1 MSTQHTPDHIDLG
14 ILDGAV
20 SLDVNSVGAVSTEVV
35 SESTHA
41 SAGSDSGRDLV
52 NQLLGQAQAFSAASQ
67 LLQTFGV
74 SKLAF
79 VKENRLY
86 KGLAGMRAPN
96 GLELKGTWEEFCGL
110 LGMSDEKV
118 NQDIANLRAFGE
130 EALESMN
137 RMGIGY
143 RELRQF
149 RKLPPDQREALALIA
164 KSGNR
169 EDLLEA
175 ALDAIEKE
183 KASARELQLQN
194 AELKGDIE
202 GFAKRAANTDAE
214 LERREHIIAKL
225 SKARL
230 QITEFTPRT
239 EDVRSECLVAQG
251 TCEFNLRAL
260 LRMYREATA
269 PHELV
274 PEREIQV
281 EQVWITLHT
290 IAAMALDAI
299 NHIREEDI
307 QPLPDRVLGQHLL
320 TPEEAKRWIVEWR
333 TLEGRMQAEAAVRQQ
348 QREESRPRGPG
359 RPKKAQG

>member
-1 MSTQHTPDHIDLG
+1 MSRDVDIDLG
-14 ILDGAV
+14 LGDGGMTASGQAAV
-20 SLDVNSVGAVSTEVV
+20 AIQPTGKTDNLEVCLTDFGFSAMTADEFFQIGIDELNASMVKACRAGAAFWAAQEALKGSESAAGGLVDFKTWIEERGLTKQRVYECISLARFYSRMPSGHRTKLLSVGKKQALLL
-35 SESTHA
+35 A
-41 SAGSDSGRDLV
+41 SMPQELIDEASNNGRDL
-52 NQLLGQAQAFSAASQ
+52 L
-67 LLQTFGV
+67 
-74 SKLAF
+74 
-79 VKENRLY
+79 
-86 KGLAGMRAPN
+86 
-96 GLELKGTWEEFCGL
+96 
-110 LGMSDEKV
+110 D
-118 NQDIANLRAFGE
+118 DANLMTVA
-130 EALESMN
+130 
-137 RMGIGY
+137 
-143 RELRQF
+143 ELR
-149 RKLPPDQREALALIA
+149 
-164 KSGNR
+164 
-169 EDLLEA
+169 
-175 ALDAIEKE
+175 
-183 KASARELQLQN
+183 
-194 AELKGDIE
+194 AEVSSLK
-202 GFAKRAANTDAE
+202 KRAANADAE
-214 LERREHIIAKL
+214 IERRDHLISKL
-225 SKARL
+225 TKARA

-281 EQVWITLHT
+281 EQVWITLHA

-299 NHIREEDI
+299 NYIRDEDI

>member
-14 ILDGAV
+14 ILDGTV

-86 KGLAGMRAPN
+86 KGLAGMRTPN

-214 LERREHIIAKL
+214 LERHAAMIK
-225 SKARL
+225 RL
-230 QITEFTPRT
+230 QSRGPATLFTAQT
-239 EDVRSECLVAQG
+239 EDVRAECLVHQASG
-251 TCEFNLRAL
+251 ELAVAGL
-260 LRMYREATA
+260 MRMYDDAA
-269 PHELV
+269 GQLDGM
-274 PEREIQV
+274 PERDLQID
-281 EQVWITLHT
+281 QVWITLHA
-290 IAAMALDAI
+290 IAARALDAI
-299 NHIREEDI
+299 RRIREEDV
-307 QPLPDRVLGQHLL
+307 QVLPERVLGQHML
-320 TPEEAKRWIVEWR
+320 TDAEAERWIIEYR
-333 TLEGRMQAEAAVRQQ
+333 TLEHRADAEKAVRQSA
-348 QREESRPRGPG
+348 REEARPRGPG
-359 RPKKAQG
+359 RPKKVQG

>member
-1 MSTQHTPDHIDLG
+1 MSQLEKDGGIDLG
-14 ILDGAV
+14 IIEGALSKPAVDAGAV
-20 SLDVNSVGAVSTEVV
+20 QVVAAEGKADNLEVCLADFGLSAMTADEFLQVGIDELNASMLKACRAGAAFWAAQEALKNSDSASGVVGDFKAWIEGKGLTEQRVYECIRLAKFYSRMPSGQRGKLLAVGKKQALLLASLPQEVID
-35 SESTHA
+35 
-41 SAGSDSGRDLV
+41 SAAESGRDL
-52 NQLLGQAQAFSAASQ
+52 LDDASMM
-67 LLQTFGV
+67 T
-74 SKLAF
+74 
-79 VKENRLY
+79 
-86 KGLAGMRAPN
+86 
-96 GLELKGTWEEFCGL
+96 
-110 LGMSDEKV
+110 
-118 NQDIANLRAFGE
+118 
-130 EALESMN
+130 
-137 RMGIGY
+137 
-143 RELRQF
+143 
-149 RKLPPDQREALALIA
+149 
-164 KSGNR
+164 
-169 EDLLEA
+169 
-175 ALDAIEKE
+175 
-183 KASARELQLQN
+183 N
-194 AELKGDIE
+194 AELRAELALLK
-202 GFAKRAANTDAE
+202 KRAAAADAE
-214 LERREHIIAKL
+214 IERRDHLISKL
-225 SKARL
+225 TKARA